1 MTPTPTQSCTRGNGV
16 VIIVSVVVVI
26 VAVATTA
33 VTLISVT
40 VCLRRKIKKIDM
52 AGNVAQGRNQ
62 EDIELS
68 SNTAYTS
75 TAIGGGT
82 KNDNRK
88 QVVATSSNIP
98 VVDNQAYG
106 LV

>member
-1 MTPTPTQSCTRGNGV
+1 M
-16 VIIVSVVVVI
+16 VIIVSVIVVI
-26 VAVATTA
+26 IAVAAVLA

-40 VCLRRKIKKIDM
+40 VCLRRKIKKIDT

-62 EDIELS
+62 EDVELS
-68 SNTAYTS
+68 SNTAFTS
-75 TAIGGGT
+75 TAIGGDT
-82 KNDNRK
+82 KNDDGK
-88 QVVATSSNIP
+88 EVVATSSNNIP

>member
-1 MTPTPTQSCTRGNGV
+1 MIITVSVIV
-16 VIIVSVVVVI
+16 VII
-26 VAVATTA
+26 AVAATVA
-33 VTLISVT
+33 VTLISVI
-40 VCLRRKIKKIDM
+40 VCLRRKIKKIPDTT
-52 AGNVAQGRNQ
+52 GNVAQGRNQ

-82 KNDNRK
+82 KDDDGK